1 MSELPQ
7 EDPQQRWKPAWA
19 ASEARIRENA
29 GHTAVRTAVPRNSRV
44 SKLDADLLDDELTDM
59 LREPVSKAMSL
70 LRPQLV
76 DKHRLEIDTAIK
88 AVLFWLSAGSASRR
102 ATYGQSLQNLTY
114 ETTGHRDVLR
124 RLRMFGALSIGG
136 AYGWSKLT
144 SYMAAN
150 GWADAPQNSIRRK
163 IWRVLD
169 RLERV
174 TRVATL
180 VNFLAFVA
188 TGQYKTLIER
198 VLGLRLV
205 FARPQVAHSVSF
217 EFLNRQLV
225 WHAFTEFVMF
235 ALPLVNPA
243 RARRWAVRN
252 ARAVLGLPAVTID
265 PAVAALPEHI
275 CAICH
280 SVEAAS
286 TSVSPDSVAGMF
298 ADPSKSCAAVNPYV
312 AKCGHRY
319 CYVCIKTRMIAE
331 ADECTCLRCGQHV
344 DRIWQQI

>member
-7 EDPQQRWKPAWA
+7 EAPQQRWKPAWA
-19 ASEARIRENA
+19 ATEARIRDSA
-29 GHTAVRTAVPRNSRV
+29 GRTAVRTAVPRNSRV

-76 DKHRLEIDTAIK
+76 DKHRLEIDTAIR

-114 ETTGHRDVLR
+114 ESGGQRDVLR

-136 AYGWSKLT
+136 AYAWSKLT
-144 SYMAAN
+144 SYMSMS
-150 GWADAPQNSIRRK
+150 GWADAPQGSMRRK
-163 IWRVLD
+163 VWRVLD
-169 RLERV
+169 RLERA

-180 VNFLAFVA
+180 LNFLAFVA
-188 TGQYKTLIER
+188 TGQYKTLLER
-198 VLGLRLV
+198 LLGLRLV
-205 FARPQVAHSVSF
+205 YARPQVTHSVSF

-252 ARAVLGLPAVTID
+252 VRTVLGLPSVTID
-265 PAVAALPEHI
+265 PAVAALPEHV
-275 CAICH
+275 CAICY
-280 SVEAAS
+280 STEAAS
-286 TSVSPDSVAGMF
+286 TSLSPDSAAGAF
-298 ADPSKSCAAVNPYV
+298 ADPAEACAAVNPY
-312 AKCGHRY
+312 AARCGHRY
-319 CYVCIKTRMIAE
+319 CYICIQTRMMAE
-331 ADECTCLRCGQHV
+331 ADECTCLRCGQHI